1 LGYGINYGL
10 KPAAWMTY
18 FTQDNSEAR
27 GTNPRRD
34 FQNTLPMNL
43 KRVSERH
50 QAGIA
55 FDLTFALLAPSQTS
69 LSHQLSG

>member
-27 GTNPRRD
+27 GTNPRGT
-34 FQNTLPMNL
+34 FKTL
-43 KRVSERH
+43 
-50 QAGIA
+50 
-55 FDLTFALLAPSQTS
+55 SQ
-69 LSHQLSG
+69 